1 MAYVRARGVR
11 FHVVDLG
18 RDTGRAPVV
27 MLHGLFTGSA
37 ASWFFTVA
45 PALART
51 RRVRLPDW
59 RGHGL
64 TERTPTGYDTA
75 TMADDLAA
83 LTADL
88 PPFAIAGHSYGATV
102 AVRFARAHPGRATAL
117 ALVDP
122 PFANTATDRHPNAP
136 SHGLPDARHHA
147 EAGAPGHEVPDVH
160 RHAGAGAPS
169 RGIPDARGH
178 VEADIYRH
186 AVPEARRE
194 AVAELLRRTSLR
206 ADLAA
211 EPPVTAA
218 ELAELAGLPVL
229 AVVGSE
235 SPFRAAGDLVGRAL
249 PAARRHVLT
258 GGHDLHITARARL
271 TPLLGAFLEEAH
283 A

>member
-18 RDTGRAPVV
+18 RDTGRSPVV

-37 ASWFFTVA
+37 ASWFFTAA

-64 TERTPTGYDTA
+64 TERTPTGYDTT

-102 AVRFARAHPGRATAL
+102 AVRFARAHPGRVTAL

-122 PFANTATDRHPNAP
+122 PFSGVVAEIDPGRCAV
-136 SHGLPDARHHA
+136 PDA
-147 EAGAPGHEVPDVH
+147 
-160 RHAGAGAPS
+160 
-169 RGIPDARGH
+169 ARDS
-178 VEADIYRH
+178 VAD
-186 AVPEARRE
+186 
-194 AVAELLRRTSLR
+194 LLRRTSLVY
-206 ADLAA
+206 DLAA
-211 EPPVTAA
+211 DPPVTAA
-218 ELAELAGLPVL
+218 ELAELAGLPLL
-229 AVVGSE
+229 AVVGSG
-235 SPFRAAGDLVGRAL
+235 SPFRSAADLVGQAL
-249 PAARRHVLT
+249 PAARRHVLN

-271 TPLLGAFLEEAH
+271 TPLLGAFLEESH

>member
-1 MAYVRARGVR
+1 MAYVRARGIR

-18 RDTGRAPVV
+18 RDTGRSPVV

-37 ASWFFTVA
+37 ASWFFTAA

-102 AVRFARAHPGRATAL
+102 AVRFARAHPGRTTAL

-122 PFANTATDRHPNAP
+122 PFVE
-136 SHGLPDARHHA
+136 PDFS
-147 EAGAPGHEVPDVH
+147 GH
-160 RHAGAGAPS
+160 S
-169 RGIPDARGH
+169 
-178 VEADIYRH
+178 
-186 AVPEARRE
+186 VPEAVQRS
-194 AVAELLRRTSLR
+194 VTDLLTLTSLPS
-206 ADLAA
+206 DLAA
-211 EPPVTAA
+211 DPPVTAA

-229 AVVGSE
+229 AVVGSG
-235 SPFRAAGDLVGRAL
+235 SPFRAAADLVGQAL
-249 PAARRHVLT
+249 PAARRH
-258 GGHDLHITARARL
+258 
-271 TPLLGAFLEEAH
+271 
-283 A
+283 

>member
-1 MAYVRARGVR
+1 MAYVRARGIR

-18 RDTGRAPVV
+18 RDTGRSPVV

-88 PPFAIAGHSYGATV
+88 PPFAITGHSYGATV
-102 AVRFARAHPGRATAL
+102 AVRFARAHPGRTTAL

-122 PFANTATDRHPNAP
+122 PFV
-136 SHGLPDARHHA
+136 
-147 EAGAPGHEVPDVH
+147 EADLRGHTVPDVV
-160 RHAGAGAPS
+160 
-169 RGIPDARGH
+169 RG
-178 VEADIYRH
+178 
-186 AVPEARRE
+186 
-194 AVAELLRRTSLR
+194 AVADLLTLTSLPS
-206 ADLAA
+206 DLAA

-229 AVVGSE
+229 AVVGSG
-235 SPFRAAGDLVGRAL
+235 SPFRAAADLVGQAL
-249 PAARRHVLT
+249 PTARRHVLT

>member
-37 ASWFFTVA
+37 ASWFFTAA

-88 PPFAIAGHSYGATV
+88 PPFAITGHSYGATV
-102 AVRFARAHPGRATAL
+102 AVRFARAHPGRTTAL
-117 ALVDP
+117 ALIDP
-122 PFANTATDRHPNAP
+122 PFADLGP
-136 SHGLPDARHHA
+136 
-147 EAGAPGHEVPDVH
+147 PGYTVPDIAHGKV
-160 RHAGAGAPS
+160 
-169 RGIPDARGH
+169 
-178 VEADIYRH
+178 AD
-186 AVPEARRE
+186 
-194 AVAELLRRTSLR
+194 LLKRTSLR
-206 ADLAA
+206 ADLASEA
-211 EPPVTAA
+211 PVTAA
-218 ELAELAGLPVL
+218 ELTELDGLPLLV
-229 AVVGSE
+229 VVGSG
-235 SPFRAAGDLVGRAL
+235 SPFRSAADLVGRAL
-249 PAARRHVLT
+249 PHARRHVLT

>member
-18 RDTGRAPVV
+18 RDTGRSPVV

-37 ASWFFTVA
+37 ASWFFTSA

-102 AVRFARAHPGRATAL
+102 AVRFARAHPGRVTAL

-122 PFANTATDRHPNAP
+122 PFAAADTLVAP
-136 SHGLPDARHHA
+136 PR
-147 EAGAPGHEVPDVH
+147 
-160 RHAGAGAPS
+160 
-169 RGIPDARGH
+169 
-178 VEADIYRH
+178 
-186 AVPEARRE
+186 
-194 AVAELLRRTSLR
+194 
-206 ADLAA
+206 
-211 EPPVTAA
+211 
-218 ELAELAGLPVL
+218 
-229 AVVGSE
+229 
-235 SPFRAAGDLVGRAL
+235 
-249 PAARRHVLT
+249 PA
-258 GGHDLHITARARL
+258 
-271 TPLLGAFLEEAH
+271 
-283 A
+283 

>member
-1 MAYVRARGVR
+1 MAYVRVRGVR

-18 RDTGRAPVV
+18 RDTGRVPVV

-45 PALART
+45 PALARD

-64 TERTPTGYDTA
+64 TERTTTGYDTA

-102 AVRFARAHPGRATAL
+102 AVRFARAHPGRTTAL

-122 PFANTATDRHPNAP
+122 PFADI
-136 SHGLPDARHHA
+136 
-147 EAGAPGHEVPDVH
+147 DV
-160 RHAGAGAPS
+160 R
-169 RGIPDARGH
+169 R
-178 VEADIYRH
+178 Y
-186 AVPEARRE
+186 AVPGVARRG
-194 AVAELLRRTSLR
+194 AVAELLKRTSL
-206 ADLAA
+206 ASDLAA

-229 AVVGSE
+229 AVVGTD
-235 SPFRAAGDLVGRAL
+235 SPFRSAADLVGRAL
-249 PAARRHVLT
+249 PAARRHVLS